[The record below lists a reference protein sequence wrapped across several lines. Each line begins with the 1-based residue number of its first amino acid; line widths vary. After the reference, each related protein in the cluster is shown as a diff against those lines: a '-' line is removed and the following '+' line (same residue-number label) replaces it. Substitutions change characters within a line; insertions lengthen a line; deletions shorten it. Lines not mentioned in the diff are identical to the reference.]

1 MAGGLLHLP
10 ARRRE
15 DSSTSRH
22 VQVWRRGAAVARSA
36 LEKGI
41 FDWGIVGTVEHR
53 WPGWD
58 PHDSHGNT
66 TETAW
71 EGKVE
76 HCMAH
81 QGEKRVWV
89 KFVASDEV
97 RAKTEVRHVILPL
110 F

>member
-1 MAGGLLHLP
+1 VATGRRGDSGR
-10 ARRRE
+10 RRRE
-15 DSSTSRH
+15 DSTLRCDSGRTPPPP
-22 VQVWRRGAAVARSA
+22 GACRSGDGPTGCGC
-36 LEKGI
+36 GI

-53 WPGWD
+53 WLGWD

-66 TETAW
+66 METAW

-89 KFVASDEV
+89 KSAASDEV
-97 RAKTEVRHVILPL
+97 RAKN
-110 F
+110 